1 MQLSVVI
8 PVWND
13 QAGLDRLLAQI
24 GDLDLFFEVI
34 VVDDASET
42 VMGPQTVPSSAALA
56 EKIIWLR
63 SEAQKGAGHARNMA
77 LEHVRGSHVIFF
89 DSDDLFLP
97 GFVDIVGHAASA
109 VALQEEGET
118 PFDFMIFRHDDSRV
132 LDAGGVGSF
141 PAEETRWETIGAS
154 QDASE
159 PFLVS
164 LDTDETATLVRISAY
179 PWNKIYRTDFLRD
192 ERIRCTEIMVHNDFE
207 LHWNSFICAKKILAC
222 REAGAIHYVIEDGLR
237 LTNRRGSERLEVFQA
252 FESVL
257 ARIFSKPET
266 RIVFLQPLLR
276 FSWDLLGWI
285 NGRIDPTHT
294 AELTTRTRRFFYEH
308 LDTQSMTI
316 LAYADPA
323 LAGHIAR
330 FMKYG
335 KRR

>member
-1 MQLSVVI
+1 MQLSIVI

-13 QAGLDRLLAQI
+13 QAGLDRLLTQI
-24 GDLDLFFEVI
+24 GELNLFFEVI

-42 VMGPQTVPSSAALA
+42 VMGPQTVPSSAALG
-56 EKIIWLR
+56 ERIIWLR
-63 SEAQKGAGHARNMA
+63 SESQKGAGHARNMA

-97 GFVDIVGHAASA
+97 GFVDIVAYAASA

-132 LDAGGVGSF
+132 LDAGSVGSF
-141 PAEETRWETIGAS
+141 PVEEARWKAIGAS

-164 LDTDETATLVRISAY
+164 LDTDQAVTLVRLSAY

-192 ERIRCTEIMVHNDFE
+192 EIIRCTEIMVHNDFE

-222 REAGAIHYVIEDGLR
+222 SETGALHCVVENGVR
-237 LTNRRGSERLEVFQA
+237 LTNRRGPERLEVFQA

-257 ARIFSKPET
+257 ARILSKPES
-266 RIVFLQPLLR
+266 RIIFLQPMLR

-285 NGRIDPTHT
+285 NERIDPNYT
-294 AELTTRTRRFFYEH
+294 AELTTRTRRFFHQH
-308 LDTQSMTI
+308 LDIQSMT
-316 LAYADPA
+316 LVAYADPA
-323 LAGHIAR
+323 LASHIAK
-330 FMKYG
+330 FMEYG
-335 KRR
+335 KIR